1 MNWLEISLTLDGEL
15 AEAVADVLA
24 RHAYQGVS
32 IESTAIE
39 ANPDDEGRPI
49 GPVRVRAYLPADA
62 PAALETTRT
71 KIEQDLFY
79 LSMIRPLPAPTYTF
93 VADTDWEE
101 LWKSFYKPMRVGERL
116 VIIPAW
122 VYGQIDA
129 PAPDGIPIVMNPG
142 MAFGTGTH
150 PTTQLCLA
158 MLETYVKPGDR
169 VFDLGC
175 GSGILSVAAVKLGAG
190 TVLAVDIDP
199 EAERATRENA
209 ALNNVADK
217 IEFRL
222 GSLQQLAASGLPP
235 VFNVI
240 AANIFARVI
249 INLLKDDLARTLAPG
264 GALIVSGILVEQAD
278 DVQAALHTARLTIIE
293 QRQSGDWI
301 AIAATRV

>member
-1 MNWLEISLTLDGEL
+1 
-15 AEAVADVLA
+15 
-24 RHAYQGVS
+24 
-32 IESTAIE
+32 
-39 ANPDDEGRPI
+39 
-49 GPVRVRAYLPADA
+49 
-62 PAALETTRT
+62 
-71 KIEQDLFY
+71 
-79 LSMIRPLPAPTYTF
+79 
-93 VADTDWEE
+93 
-101 LWKSFYKPMRVGERL
+101 
-116 VIIPAW
+116 
-122 VYGQIDA
+122 
-129 PAPDGIPIVMNPG
+129 MNPG

-169 VFDLGC
+169 VFDIGC

-209 ALNNVADK
+209 ALNDVTDK

-222 GSLQQLAASGLPP
+222 GSLDLVLNAKQSGDDHSTTRLPDP
-235 VFNVI
+235 STSSQFPIVV
-240 AANIFARVI
+240 ANIFARVI

-264 GALIVSGILVEQAD
+264 GALIVSGILVEQGD